1 MGVGLEAREPLL
13 DHRLMA
19 FAWSLPPHM
28 KVRGGA
34 SKWLLKRLLHRY
46 VPAPLVNR
54 PKMGFSIP
62 IGDWL
67 RGPLR
72 DWAED
77 LLDERRMRDEG
88 LLDTIAV
95 RAIWSEH
102 VSGQRDRPN
111 HLWDVLMLQAWLR
124 DARPTL

>member
-1 MGVGLEAREPLL
+1 MGVGLEVRGPLL
-13 DHRLMA
+13 DHRLMR

-28 KVRGGA
+28 KVRGGEA
-34 SKWLLKRLLHRY
+34 TWLLKRLLHRY
-46 VPAPLVNR
+46 VPAPLVDR
-54 PKMGFSIP
+54 PKTGFSVP

-77 LLDERRMRDEG
+77 LLDERRMRQEG
-88 LLDTIAV
+88 LLATETV
-95 RAIWSEH
+95 RAMWTEH
-102 VSGQRDRPN
+102 QTGSGDRPS

-124 DARPTL
+124 NARPTL